1 MFVCRDLLRGL
12 LAMRSSCKSVVYMR
26 HKYFVT
32 TSNFQ
37 KVCKYVLSWCAQ
49 CFIAMY
55 TISGLLLRLFS
66 YWYDMDVIEE
76 EAFLKWKED
85 LSQQYPGKGQAL
97 FQVSLVL
104 LSNALYCIMF
114 AISKTMHPSHRY
126 INTTQEN
133 TRIRSKFILVCCE
146 QCQNLHG

>member
-1 MFVCRDLLRGL
+1 
-12 LAMRSSCKSVVYMR
+12 
-26 HKYFVT
+26 
-32 TSNFQ
+32 
-37 KVCKYVLSWCAQ
+37 
-49 CFIAMY
+49 MY

-104 LSNALYCIMF
+104 LSNCI
-114 AISKTMHPSHRY
+114 ASCLQLAK
-126 INTTQEN
+126 
-133 TRIRSKFILVCCE
+133 
-146 QCQNLHG
+146 QCIPATDT